1 MSERTPKQPP
11 RKTDREFATDWL
23 AGQDHLPE
31 KERGR
36 LQQRLLDGE
45 DPDGVMADA
54 ADGTEA
60 LREYRRDRGAEPQ
73 IHTGTPGNVN

>member
-1 MSERTPKQPP
+1 MSKRTPKTP

-45 DPDGVMADA
+45 DPDDVMADA
-54 ADGTEA
+54 PGGAPA
-60 LREYRRDRGAEPQ
+60 LRQYRRDRRAAPQ
-73 IHTGTPGNVN
+73 VRTGTPPNVN